1 MCEKNRGKEGAMS
14 RRPKKPAAPVR
25 EEQQPAAAVPT
36 ASKRPHNSNAVVLNA
51 DEICAQLGISRR
63 TLDRRLRGGWNE
75 GHWFFKQKGR
85 WHIRESHLE
94 ELISWMEY
102 GKI

>member
-1 MCEKNRGKEGAMS
+1 MS
-14 RRPKKPAAPVR
+14 RRPKMPAVPVP
-25 EEQQPAAAVPT
+25 EDQPAA
-36 ASKRPHNSNAVVLNA
+36 KRPHNSNAVVLNA
-51 DEICAQLGISRR
+51 DEICARLGISRR

-75 GHWFFKQKGR
+75 GCWFFKQKGR

-94 ELISWMEY
+94 ELIGLMEY

>member
-1 MCEKNRGKEGAMS
+1 MS
-14 RRPKKPAAPVR
+14 RRPKVPAPVQ
-25 EEQQPAAAVPT
+25 EEQLPEPVVADTVGRKKPKPQ
-36 ASKRPHNSNAVVLNA
+36 HNSKAVVLNA
-51 DEICAQLGISRR
+51 DEICARLGISRR

-94 ELISWMEY
+94 ELIGIMEY
-102 GKI
+102 GRL